1 MTDRIQTPAVTT
13 TRTPEPVEGRP
24 DVIVLD
30 DVTKRFVIRKDNSL
44 KERLVTLGRAG
55 RKHREDFWA
64 LRGVSARIKAG
75 TTIGLIGHNG
85 SGKST
90 LLKVIGGIVD
100 PTSGSVSRRG
110 RIAAL
115 LELGAGFHP
124 DLTGREN
131 VYLNAAILG
140 LTRKETDERFDAIA
154 EFSGIGDFI
163 DTQVKFYSSGMYVR
177 LAFAVAVHTDPDILL
192 VDEVLAVGDEAFQ
205 RKCLDKIRSFQQEG
219 RTIIL
224 VTHSLG
230 QVMELCDE
238 AILLNR
244 GEVVFSG
251 AAHEAVSQ
259 FRDILEERRIDDL
272 QRHAVPE
279 QPLEMPQVV
288 EASVQA
294 IGRSDG
300 EPVEHGDDLVIRTTF
315 DHPGALSPEWIAAIQ
330 MDNSSGQV
338 VYGTASSRLGIELEP
353 FQGRRTVEFTLKNVQ
368 LGSGKYFINVS
379 FMDTTGR
386 HLADAP
392 QACSFNVAYYPK
404 ASGTSYLEPEFVDLG
419 SDPDASA
426 GSR

>member
-1 MTDRIQTPAVTT
+1 MTDSTQTGDVTMT
-13 TRTPEPVEGRP
+13 ERTPEALSARP
-24 DVIVLD
+24 EVIVLN

-64 LRGVSARIKAG
+64 LRGVTASIKAG

-90 LLKVIGGIVD
+90 LLKVIGGIID
-100 PTSGSVSRRG
+100 PTSGTVSRRG

-131 VYLNAAILG
+131 VFLNAAILG
-140 LTRKETDERFDAIA
+140 LTRKETEERFDAIT

-230 QVMELCDE
+230 QVQELCDE

-244 GEVVFSG
+244 GEVVYSG
-251 AAHEAVSQ
+251 QAHEAVAR
-259 FRDILEERRIDDL
+259 FRDILEERRIDEI
-272 QRHAVPE
+272 QRHADTEAKVEVP
-279 QPLEMPQVV
+279 QILSTSIR
-288 EASVQA
+288 AA
-294 IGRSDG
+294 GRAAGD
-300 EPVEHGDDLVIRTTF
+300 PVEHGDDLVVRTTF
-315 DHPGALSPEWIAAIQ
+315 DHPGRSPEWIAAIQ
-330 MDNSSGQV
+330 IDNATGQV

-353 FQGRRTVEFTLKNVQ
+353 FEGRRTVEFTLRNVQ
-368 LGSGKYFINVS
+368 LGSGKYFLNVS
-379 FMDTTGR
+379 LMDTTGR

-392 QACSFNVAYYPK
+392 QAAAFNVAYYPK
-404 ASGTSYLEPEFVDLG
+404 ASGTSYLEPEFSDLG
-419 SDPDASA
+419 SEPDAA
-426 GSR
+426 ATQ